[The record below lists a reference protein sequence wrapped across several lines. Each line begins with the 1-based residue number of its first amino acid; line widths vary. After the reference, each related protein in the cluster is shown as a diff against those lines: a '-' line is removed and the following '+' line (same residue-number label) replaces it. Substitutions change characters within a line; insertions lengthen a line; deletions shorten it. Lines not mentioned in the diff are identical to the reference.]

1 MNKQS
6 AAFFS
11 VISNT
16 TLVVLKV
23 IAGIMMGSVSV
34 LSEAIHS
41 GIDLVASMVAFV
53 SIRESNKPAD
63 HDHPYGH
70 GKFENISGFFEAILI
85 FLAAGIIIFEAI
97 KKLIAPPEVEQVDWG
112 IAVMF
117 ISVIVNIFVSRLL
130 FKIAKKEDSIALEA
144 DAMHLSVDIFT
155 SVGVL
160 AGLVVIKITGLK
172 ILDPII
178 ALCVATLILRA
189 SWDLTR
195 KSLQDLADK
204 SLPPEELELIKSTLK
219 KYPAVKDF
227 HRLRTRKSGKQKEI
241 DFHLLVDASLS
252 ISDAHLLCDK
262 IEHDLKSNLVHTYVV
277 IHVEPY
283 SLKSVTTDTKT
294 TGLVSN

>member
-11 VISNT
+11 VLSNA
-16 TLVVLKV
+16 TLVILKV

-63 HDHPYGH
+63 HEHPYGH
-70 GKFENISGFFEAILI
+70 GKFENISGFFEAMLI

-97 KKLIAPPEVEQVDWG
+97 KKLIVPPEVEQVNWG
-112 IAVMF
+112 IAVML

-130 FKIAKKEDSIALEA
+130 FKVAKREDSIALEA

-160 AGLVVIKITGLK
+160 AGLIIIKITGLK

-195 KSLQDLADK
+195 KSLRDLADK
-204 SLPPEELELIKSTLK
+204 SLPVEELEIINATLK
-219 KYPAVKDF
+219 NYPAVKDF

-241 DFHLLVDASLS
+241 DFHLLVDASLT

-262 IEHDLKSNLVHTYVV
+262 IEHDLKSKLEHTYVV
-277 IHVEPY
+277 IHVEPFN
-283 SLKSVTTDTKT
+283 LNSVTSDTKT
-294 TGLVSN
+294 AELVSI

>member
-11 VISNT
+11 VLSNT
-16 TLVVLKV
+16 TLVVLKI

-41 GIDLVASMVAFV
+41 GIDLVASLVAFV

-112 IAVMF
+112 IAVML

-130 FKIAKKEDSIALEA
+130 FRVAKKEDSIALEA

-160 AGLVVIKITGLK
+160 AGLIVMKITGLK

-204 SLPPEELELIKSTLK
+204 SLPLEELELIKTTLK

-241 DFHLLVDASLS
+241 DFHLLVDASLT

-277 IHVEPY
+277 IHVEPFITKA
-283 SLKSVTTDTKT
+283 SDTKAPASLST
-294 TGLVSN
+294 

>member
-11 VISNT
+11 VLSNT
-16 TLVVLKV
+16 TLVILKV
-23 IAGIMMGSVSV
+23 VAGIMMGSVSV

-97 KKLIAPPEVEQVDWG
+97 KKLLAPPEVEQVDWG
-112 IAVMF
+112 IAVML
-117 ISVIVNIFVSRLL
+117 ISVVVNIFVSRLL
-130 FKIAKKEDSIALEA
+130 FKVAKKEDSIALEA

-204 SLPPEELELIKSTLK
+204 SLPSEELELIKTTLK

-241 DFHLLVDASLS
+241 DFHLLVDATLT

-262 IEHDLKSNLVHTYVV
+262 IEQDLKSNLEHTYVV
-277 IHVEPY
+277 IHVEPFNA
-283 SLKSVTTDTKT
+283 KATDTKAT
-294 TGLVSN
+294 VKASN

>member
-1 MNKQS
+1 MNKQN

-11 VISNT
+11 VLSNT

-41 GIDLVASMVAFV
+41 GIDLIASLVAFV
-53 SIRESNKPAD
+53 SIKESNKPAD

-85 FLAAGIIIFEAI
+85 FLAAGIIIYEAV

-112 IAVMF
+112 IAVML

-130 FKIAKKEDSIALEA
+130 FKVAKKEDSIALEA

-160 AGLVVIKITGLK
+160 AGLIVIKITGLK

-195 KSLQDLADK
+195 KSLRDLADK
-204 SLPPEELELIKSTLK
+204 SLPHEELELIRTTLK
-219 KYPAVKDF
+219 NYSGVREF
-227 HRLRTRKSGKQKEI
+227 HRLRTRKTGKQKEI
-241 DFHLLVDASLS
+241 DFHLLVDGSLT
-252 ISDAHLLCDK
+252 ICDAHLLCDK
-262 IEHDLKSNLVHTYVV
+262 IEQDLKSKLEHTYVV

-283 SLKSVTTDTKT
+283 CEK
-294 TGLVSN
+294 